1 MIVVDDVFKTAVK
14 LCVNTIHEYIHL
26 FVVVVVFLI
35 YILYK
40 YSLELV
46 EMNHTNQIW
55 LNNGNNEYNIKAM
68 EEVHNSLNIRQIS
81 DYGNDVKRQELF

>member
-1 MIVVDDVFKTAVK
+1 
-14 LCVNTIHEYIHL
+14 
-26 FVVVVVFLI
+26 
-35 YILYK
+35 
-40 YSLELV
+40 
-46 EMNHTNQIW
+46 MNHTNQIW